1 VAVAEKHNKNCL
13 VAYHHITMR
22 TTKQIERV
30 TTSNFQELEA
40 AFNDL
45 SSRLRFAV
53 SAPSKSVNKKIIRD
67 SFHASVEHID
77 FIVRICE

>member
-1 VAVAEKHNKNCL
+1 
-13 VAYHHITMR
+13 MR

-40 AFNDL
+40 VFNDL

-53 SAPSKSVNKKIIRD
+53 SAPSKSVKGWLIIRD

-77 FIVRICE
+77 FILRIYEQLHGNF